1 MIKSRTTWLKISSD
15 ITLVSGE
22 MTKRTR
28 ESILSDKFDNTNC
41 CIKVFLLPRFNL
53 NRGAVLRNLSK
64 FWHWDNL
71 PPNWVKQTKT
81 AQSMRRWYEKQTRYS
96 KIQKVAQMDTVDRH
110 EEDWNRL
117 HCVFE
122 NLLNSRT
129 VFQSSFLL
137 FITFVIRECL
147 GYIFVWHESVILS
160 LTGNFSSP

>member
-1 MIKSRTTWLKISSD
+1 
-15 ITLVSGE
+15 

-28 ESILSDKFDNTNC
+28 ESILSDKFDDTNS

-96 KIQKVAQMDTVDRH
+96 KIQKEAQMDTVDRH

-122 NLLNSRT
+122 NYNSRT

-137 FITFVIRECL
+137 FITAFVIVLRIRLCL
-147 GYIFVWHESVILS
+147 TWIPNFVIHK
-160 LTGNFSSP
+160 